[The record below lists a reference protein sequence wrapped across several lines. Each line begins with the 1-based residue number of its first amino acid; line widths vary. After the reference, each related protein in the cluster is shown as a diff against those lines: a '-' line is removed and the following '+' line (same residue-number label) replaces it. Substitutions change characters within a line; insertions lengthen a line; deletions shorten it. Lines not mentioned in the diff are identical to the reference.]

1 MKFEK
6 FGSVNE
12 LSQQLGKQCD
22 DESEDF
28 WTQLAVIVIKSQTTN
43 GLDRLIVKIKEFR
56 GHIEEEK
63 KELQKNIAEEQRR
76 LAL

>member
-12 LSQQLGKQCD
+12 LSNQVSKID
-22 DESEDF
+22 DETEDF

-56 GHIEEEK
+56 GHIEEE
-63 KELQKNIAEEQRR
+63 
-76 LAL
+76 

>member
-12 LSQQLGKQCD
+12 LTNQLGSCE

-56 GHIEEEK
+56 GHIEEE
-63 KELQKNIAEEQRR
+63 
-76 LAL
+76 

>member
-12 LSQQLGKQCD
+12 LSNQMSKVG
-22 DESEDF
+22 DETEDF

-43 GLDRLIVKIKEFR
+43 GLDRLIVKINEFR
-56 GHIEEEK
+56 LHIEEE
-63 KELQKNIAEEQRR
+63 
-76 LAL
+76 